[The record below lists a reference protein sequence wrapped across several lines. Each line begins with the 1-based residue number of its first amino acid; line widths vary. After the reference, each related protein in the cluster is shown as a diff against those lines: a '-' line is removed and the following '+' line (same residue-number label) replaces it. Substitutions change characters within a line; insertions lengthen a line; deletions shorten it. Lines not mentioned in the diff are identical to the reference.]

1 MKTTRPTTI
10 VRNFK
15 NIRSERQDSNNSK
28 VRESIKTND
37 KKLFN
42 KSINTKAFSRVI
54 KELKMNEEQIF
65 EKCNEDDTFC
75 KLLSMNIS
83 KKSSRQGSKDETE
96 QLKTCNLTS
105 QKCGV
110 NIQNLSATAFR
121 PTKKGKIISQTE
133 MKDQKIS
140 KDECFKSF
148 DGVISGRM
156 IGYITAKVAF
166 GSGGHQDNVFEEM
179 DAIAEWWGKFK
190 AGSTDLLVLLIDT
203 DLLDKF
209 SRIKKKYQNI
219 KNILVF
225 SHIDLQEYIINTHYS
240 VESI

>member
-1 MKTTRPTTI
+1 MKTTRPTPI

-15 NIRSERQDSNNSK
+15 NIRSERQDSNNRT
-28 VRESIKTND
+28 VEESIKTND

-42 KSINTKAFSRVI
+42 ESINKKAFSRVI
-54 KELKMNEEQIF
+54 KVCEMNKEQIF
-65 EKCNEDDTFC
+65 EKCNEDDPFC
-75 KLLSMNIS
+75 KLLSMTIS
-83 KKSSRQGSKDETE
+83 KNSSRQGSKDETE

-110 NIQNLSATAFR
+110 NIQNLSAKAFR

-133 MKDQKIS
+133 MRDQKIS

-148 DGVISGRM
+148 DARMLGRM
-156 IGYITAKVAF
+156 TGWITAKVAF

-179 DAIAEWWGKFK
+179 DTIAEWWGKYK
-190 AGSTDLLVLLIDT
+190 ADSTDLLVLLIDT

-209 SRIKKKYQNI
+209 SRIKKKYQNT
-219 KNILVF
+219 KNILVYN
-225 SHIDLQEYIINTHYS
+225 HIDLQEYIINTYYS